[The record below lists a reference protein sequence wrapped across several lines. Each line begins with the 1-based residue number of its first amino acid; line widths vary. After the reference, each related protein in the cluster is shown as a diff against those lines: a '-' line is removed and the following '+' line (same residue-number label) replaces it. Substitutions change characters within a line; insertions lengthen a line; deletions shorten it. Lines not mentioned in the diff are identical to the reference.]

1 MYNIDKKE
9 KELEKIIKKYNKIAI
24 AYSGGVDSLYLLNK
38 SIELLGVLNV
48 VAFTLKTPLIPE
60 REFIIAKNQAEL
72 RKVKHRIIVKED
84 IEFEWFKDNPKD
96 RCYICKKSGFGSIK
110 KEAELEG
117 IEVLFDGTNIDDLG
131 DYRPGLQAAYEI
143 GVISPLKDAGL
154 KKSDIREL
162 SKKSGI
168 EGWDRAS
175 FTCLA
180 TRFLTGEKIDIE
192 KVKMVEVCEDFL
204 VNEGF
209 REFRVRVHQ
218 DIARIEIAKDEI
230 ETFLEKNNREKCE
243 KKFKDVGF
251 KFVSVELGG
260 YVRGNMN

>member
-1 MYNIDKKE
+1 MQDLN
-9 KELEKIIKKYNKIAI
+9 LF
-24 AYSGGVDSLYLLNK
+24 LLN
-38 SIELLGVLNV
+38 L
-48 VAFTLKTPLIPE
+48 
-60 REFIIAKNQAEL
+60 
-72 RKVKHRIIVKED
+72 ED
-84 IEFEWFKDNPKD
+84 
-96 RCYICKKSGFGSIK
+96 R
-110 KEAELEG
+110 

-192 KVKMVEVCEDFL
+192 KVKMVEVCENFL
-204 VNEGF
+204 VNEVCIVTGKQIG
-209 REFRVRVHQ
+209 RAHV
-218 DIARIEIAKDEI
+218 
-230 ETFLEKNNREKCE
+230 
-243 KKFKDVGF
+243 
-251 KFVSVELGG
+251 
-260 YVRGNMN
+260 